1 MVWKRQ
7 QWKQLWNHLRLKH
20 CTSFNVKIQKKCISR
35 CFLTWLKMDG
45 YQRSACK
52 ACAKY
57 KKVFEHPAL
66 IFTTCPGVDDGMT
79 SLLLMALRMYPTS
92 GYKYIREPLAKICCA
107 VISSL
112 HWYLSPN
119 VLGGCFQLSL
129 SCFGGCDV
137 HSRTCVICDG
147 DSRCCP
153 PAETCTLMAY
163 HFCIMVGYCSLKP
176 QAVLRSVTR
185 PAWLCLVSL
194 YACLPCRRSLGS
206 WWLFLCLQL
215 SSQFFSWNL
224 VGLEMTWMVY
234 LRSCVSAIDLMW
246 SFDACKIKGGA
257 KWVHWI

>member
-1 MVWKRQ
+1 
-7 QWKQLWNHLRLKH
+7 
-20 CTSFNVKIQKKCISR
+20 
-35 CFLTWLKMDG
+35 MDE

-52 ACAKY
+52 ACTKY

-66 IFTTCPGVDDGMT
+66 IFTTCAGVDDGMT

-119 VLGGCFQLSL
+119 VFGGCFQLSL

-185 PAWLCLVSL
+185 PA
-194 YACLPCRRSLGS
+194 
-206 WWLFLCLQL
+206 
-215 SSQFFSWNL
+215 
-224 VGLEMTWMVY
+224 
-234 LRSCVSAIDLMW
+234 
-246 SFDACKIKGGA
+246 
-257 KWVHWI
+257 